1 MYENKVKRFDWF
13 KHLTS
18 FSAMKDENQTVFLS
32 ESSIALEFLSP
43 HFSGLNSVHPDR
55 SYVDLFQPV
64 ALPIQFL
71 IMIVIFTFQ
80 EIVKPMGFGKPVN
93 KICDKLGKK
102 DMQICELRYPKPYDY
117 SAINFAKIKTK
128 ELKSILSKWGEVC
141 KNCLEKSEF
150 VARVKELMP
159 KHVPRENW
167 PADMKDEL

>member
-1 MYENKVKRFDWF
+1 M
-13 KHLTS
+13 
-18 FSAMKDENQTVFLS
+18 Q
-32 ESSIALEFLSP
+32 P
-43 HFSGLNSVHPDR
+43 HQNSHNDC
-55 SYVDLFQPV
+55 F
-64 ALPIQFL
+64 
-71 IMIVIFTFQ
+71 VIFTFQ

>member
-1 MYENKVKRFDWF
+1 
-13 KHLTS
+13 
-18 FSAMKDENQTVFLS
+18 MKYLS
-32 ESSIALEFLSP
+32 QNE
-43 HFSGLNSVHPDR
+43 
-55 SYVDLFQPV
+55 
-64 ALPIQFL
+64 
-71 IMIVIFTFQ
+71 IFTNFQ

-102 DMQICELRYPKPYDY
+102 DSQVCELRYPKPYDY

-128 ELKSILSKWGEVC
+128 ELKSILAKWGEVC